1 MFGRGAA
8 PIIGAGKPHG
18 RYLGRYRDPVT
29 NEPGPE
35 IWLPGHE
42 LVLICGGPR
51 SGKDIGLVI
60 FNALMREGVTNVF
73 ADPRLEAAAITAP
86 YRRTLGPVYM
96 ANPCNELV
104 DIPGYEDLR
113 SDRANLLKG
122 PELDPDNPLC
132 FDHLCEL
139 VETLIPHEGD
149 RGDRG
154 NPFFPL
160 SSQALY
166 GGLAKAELIAAKRET
181 RDPSLTRVRKQAT
194 EVEEYDPQTGA
205 PIKGLRARVRRIIDE
220 ENDEQINSL
229 LGDFAAQQTS
239 DGIRDVIAT
248 GAAYTRWL
256 LSNAIA
262 EDEKNPR
269 IDFSKLGQVAS
280 TVYYGV
286 SPKLAKAFAPYQRLF
301 TAAVLRPLFTPH
313 KVPVCIWANEY
324 YSMGRVP
331 ALDASLGLLAGGK
344 IELVVIVQSLIQ
356 LKEMHGDGWEAFL
369 GNAAATILVGSCRDD
384 FTADYFSKHSGELT
398 MRQPSAGLN
407 FNPGGGIGTTTGD
420 VFGRRP
426 ALMPQDLRNIPP
438 GQGYI
443 WAAGLNDPIPA
454 IFPPY
459 YADPILR
466 PRARANPYYQG

>member
-1 MFGRGAA
+1 MAFPFRRDA

-29 NEPGPE
+29 NEKGPE

-42 LVLICGGPR
+42 LVNIVGGPR
-51 SGKDIGLVI
+51 SGKDTGLV
-60 FNALMREGVTNVF
+60 NPNLLMREGVTNVVC
-73 ADPRLEAAAITAP
+73 DPRLEGAAITAP
-86 YRRTLGPVYM
+86 YCRTLGPVYM

-132 FDHLCEL
+132 FDHLHEV
-139 VETLIPHEGD
+139 VETIFPQEGD
-149 RGDRG
+149 RN

-166 GGLAKAELIAAKRET
+166 AGLLKAELIAAKREK
-181 RDPSLTRVRKQAT
+181 RDPSFTRVRKQAT
-194 EVEEYDPQTGA
+194 EADEFDPKTGA
-205 PIKGLRARVRRIIDE
+205 QIKGLRARIRRIMDE

-229 LGDFAAQQTS
+229 LGGFAGEQS

-248 GAAYTRWL
+248 AAAYTRL
-256 LSNAIA
+256 FLSNVIA
-262 EDEKNPR
+262 SDEKNPR
-269 IDFSKLGQVAS
+269 IDFTKFGQVPS

-286 SPKLAKAFAPYQRLF
+286 SPKLAKAFALYLRLF

-313 KVPVCIWANEY
+313 KVPVCIWANEFY
-324 YSMGRVP
+324 TMGRVP
-331 ALDASLGLLAGGK
+331 ALDSSLGLLAGGK
-344 IELVVIVQSLIQ
+344 IELCVIVQSLIQ
-356 LKEMHGDGWEAFL
+356 LKEMHGDGWEAFF
-369 GNAAATILVGSCRDD
+369 GNAAATILVGAARDD
-384 FTADYFSKHSGELT
+384 FTANYFSDHSGELT

-407 FNPGGGIGTTTGD
+407 FNPGGGIGSTTGD
-420 VFGRRP
+420 AYGRRP

-443 WAAGLNDPIPA
+443 WLAGLNDPIPA
-454 IFPPY
+454 MFPPY
-459 YADPILR
+459 HADPVLR
-466 PRARANPYYQG
+466 RRARANPFYNG